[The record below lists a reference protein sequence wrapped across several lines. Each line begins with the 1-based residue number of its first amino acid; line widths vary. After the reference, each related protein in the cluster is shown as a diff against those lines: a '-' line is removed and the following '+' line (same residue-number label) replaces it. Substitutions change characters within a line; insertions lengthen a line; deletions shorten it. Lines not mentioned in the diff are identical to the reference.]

1 MISSFPPK
9 GLKNNLEL
17 EVGSLFKETIMP
29 GGFSNKPKILRG
41 AFVEYGLSIPP
52 LTVPFQFNPV
62 QLTRNRSLSFSV
74 PGWRRREEY
83 RAAREEEREARW
95 ISLRGF
101 HKEYDNLADLR
112 DAQQVSVQE
121 ESISFEIRLD
131 ATDKLNEGDPITQ
144 QFGIAPQ
151 LATLELMVHPKDESL
166 IGQILS
172 LLSSRGFSFTRGE
185 NPPMILFIW
194 GRKRALPV
202 NINSMNI
209 TETEFS
215 TDMNPIRAT
224 VSVSLTVIE
233 GPNIAYKYSKA
244 MKEAMSVLNLAN
256 LTNVTDVVIPG

>member
-1 MISSFPPK
+1 
-9 GLKNNLEL
+9 
-17 EVGSLFKETIMP
+17 MP

-52 LTVPFQFNPV
+52 LFVVFQFNPV
-62 QLTRNRSLSFSV
+62 QLSRNRSQYFSV
-74 PGWRRREEY
+74 PGSVQKEEY
-83 RAAREEEREARW
+83 KPAEKEKREPQW

-101 HKEYDNLADLR
+101 HHREFKDKDDLIAIR
-112 DAQQVSVQE
+112 DQQQVTIQE

-131 ATDKLNEGDPITQ
+131 AIDKLNEGDTITE

-151 LATLELMVHPKDESL
+151 LATLELMVYPKDESL
-166 IGQILS
+166 MGQVLS
-172 LLSSRGFSFTRGE
+172 LLAPKSFSFTRGS

-194 GRKRALPV
+194 GRKRVLPV

-215 TDMNPIRAT
+215 TDLNPLRAT

-233 GPNIAYKYSKA
+233 GPNIPYTYSRA

-256 LTNVTDVVIPG
+256 LTDIADVMIPG